1 MGGKKI
7 GGGELQGKEGILS
20 SAPEWMIGFQPNMV
34 GINLMGGG
42 SKLVQLLPMG
52 PEGAQGVGSKGAKH
66 FKFPTPASPDLEAEQ
81 SSFSACRYLNK

>member
-1 MGGKKI
+1 M
-7 GGGELQGKEGILS
+7 S
-20 SAPEWMIGFQPNMV
+20 SAPEQMIRFRLNMV

-66 FKFPTPASPDLEAEQ
+66 FKFPTSSSPDLEAEQ
-81 SSFSACRYLNK
+81 SSYSVCRTVDTLISEE